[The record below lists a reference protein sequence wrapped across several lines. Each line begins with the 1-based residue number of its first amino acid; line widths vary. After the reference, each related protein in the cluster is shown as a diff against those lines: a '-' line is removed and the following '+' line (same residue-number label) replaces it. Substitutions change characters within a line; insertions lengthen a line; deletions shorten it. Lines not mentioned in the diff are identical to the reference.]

1 MAERDREREKATKI
15 AMAVINAFRVGQ
27 ITLVRRWGGRGVE
40 VAGCTL
46 YLIALCVLLLLR
58 ILTCCRR
65 LMPAAHLLLLPLA
78 LFLASAYA
86 AILCRVR
93 AYVAY
98 DYCRLNH
105 TFSRPGEWLVIDK
118 LQAPVAV
125 LIMAPACGH
134 QLMTAN
140 CPDQADTEE
149 PLRVAIKCLGLS
161 HVWQLHLAFCCCQSP
176 SISFR

>member
-1 MAERDREREKATKI
+1 M
-15 AMAVINAFRVGQ
+15 
-27 ITLVRRWGGRGVE
+27 
-40 VAGCTL
+40 AGCTL

-65 LMPAAHLLLLPLA
+65 LMPAAHLQLFA
-78 LFLASAYA
+78 LFFSASAYA
-86 AILCRVR
+86 AILCPVR

-105 TFSRPGEWLVIDK
+105 TFSHPGEWLVIDK

-125 LIMAPACGH
+125 LIMATACGH

-140 CPDQADTEE
+140 CSDQADAEE
-149 PLRVAIKCLGLS
+149 PLRRAIKCPVRRTSGSCISPFAAAKVIQFRFANTLQSHVLGLS
-161 HVWQLHLAFCCCQSP
+161 KLPAAVNP
-176 SISFR
+176 